1 MKKIPFNKPY
11 LTGEEMDF
19 IKDTLSTLK
28 IGGDGKYTYKCQ
40 ELMQKKFNTKKILLT
55 TSCTHALE
63 MSAILLNIKKG
74 DEIIL
79 PSFTFSSTCN
89 AFVLRGAKPVFVDI
103 RDDTLNIDERL
114 IEGKIT
120 DQTKAIAPVH
130 YAGVGCEMDVIR
142 SLSKKYNLPIVE
154 DAAQGV
160 NAKYNGKYLGTIGD
174 IGAYSFHETKNYV
187 AGEGGAVLINNKNF
201 TERADIIREKGTNRI
216 HFLHGKV
223 DKYTW
228 VDVGSSYLP
237 SDILAALLYSQLK
250 HMDEFTEERKRI
262 YNYYCLHLAELEK
275 KGKLKLPKIPKGCE
289 SNYHC
294 FHILLNNENERNK
307 VMENLKSKGIQAVP
321 HYVPLHDSL
330 MGSSFGYSPGDLPIT
345 ESTSSR
351 LLRLPLYNGME
362 NEDLDYVL
370 TEFFKSLGETY
381 HAN

>member
-1 MKKIPFNKPY
+1 MKKIPFSKPY
-11 LTGEEMDF
+11 LTGEEIDF

-28 IGGDGKYTYKCQ
+28 LKGDGKYTYNCQ
-40 ELMQKKFNTKKILLT
+40 ELMQKKFNAKKILLT

-103 RDDTLNIDERL
+103 REDTLNMDERL
-114 IEGKIT
+114 IEDKIT
-120 DQTKAIAPVH
+120 DKTKAIAPVH

-160 NAKYNGKYLGTIGD
+160 NAKYKGQYLGTIGD

-187 AGEGGAVLINNKNF
+187 AGEGGAVLINDQSF
-201 TERADIIREKGTNRI
+201 TERAEIIREKGTNRI
-216 HFLHGKV
+216 NFLRGEV

-262 YNYYCLHLAELEK
+262 YNYYGLHLTTLEEK
-275 KGKLKLPKIPKGCE
+275 EKLKLPKIPKGCE

-294 FHILLNNENERNK
+294 FHILLNSENERNK
-307 VMENLKSKGIQAVP
+307 VMQNLKSTGIQAAP

-330 MGSSFGYSPGDLPIT
+330 MGHSFGYSLGDLPIT
-345 ESTSSR
+345 ESASSR

-362 NEDLDYVL
+362 NKDLDYVL
-370 TEFFKSLGETY
+370 MEFFKSLGETY